1 MISYRFVVK
10 SMCHMGQTRV
20 LMNLISKGNKCLL
33 VDVYMTNTA
42 DIKQQIPL
50 IPVLCRFSY
59 AKAIIEDL
67 FVGSIYKGWRAV

>member
-1 MISYRFVVK
+1 MISYVLVVK
-10 SMCHMGQTRV
+10 SMCRMGQTRV
-20 LMNLISKGNKCLL
+20 LMNLISKGNNCLL

-59 AKAIIEDL
+59 AKTEAIIEDL
-67 FVGSIYKGWRAV
+67 ICWEYI